1 MKGVDPLVKRE
12 SGSASFGTKV
22 VPCLWRVDLS
32 FMNSVTGFGY
42 VAKRSNILPDTP
54 YKVLT
59 KYGTNVGH
67 FALSAVSEM
76 KPKGILCS
84 KRPYY

>member
-12 SGSASFGTKV
+12 KGSASFGAKV
-22 VPCLWRVDLS
+22 APCLWRVDPS

-42 VAKRSNILPDTP
+42 VAKCLNILPDTP

-59 KYGTNVGH
+59 KYATKCWSFYVKC
-67 FALSAVSEM
+67 SE
-76 KPKGILCS
+76 
-84 KRPYY
+84 